1 MHQIELICSQ
11 LFSIG
16 LETLFL

>member
-11 LFSIG
+11 LFSVG
-16 LETLFL
+16 LES